1 MASVTFFG
9 TTMTYLASTEFPSSL
24 NQGEVVWMLALG
36 FVFSFILAFGLGA
49 NDVANSFATSV
60 GAGVLT
66 LRQVCVL
73 AAIFETAGAVLL
85 GSKVSDTIR
94 KGIFD
99 VTLYDGM
106 EETLMLGQ
114 VAALGGAMIWMLVAT
129 LCKLPVSGTHSIVG
143 AMVGFHV
150 VVFQFSGIN
159 WKQLAMIVASWFI
172 SPLMSGVLSAVVF
185 AIYRYFVLKKDNPLK
200 NGLRS
205 LPICYAAVMFV
216 NFLSIFMHAPQM
228 LRLDKVPVWAGI
240 IISLVIGFVVGLGVW
255 LLVIPRVKKTLGLAD
270 GPSDEKPKFSVGD
283 GDEEKRISM
292 EEMNCN
298 NSNDNNKEPM
308 NGGDGKGYS
317 NLKESPNGVQYSF
330 ENEGISGCWPL
341 RKMRRQE
348 YSRHASVASTTALTG
363 KRKLPKRDSEAWKSI
378 QDPAGVAELC
388 GPLQI
393 LSAIFAAF
401 AHGGNDV
408 SNAIGPLIA
417 LWAIFQS
424 GGVEQKQAPPIWIL
438 VYGGVG
444 MTIGL
449 CMLGRRVIETVGTN
463 LTPMTPSSGFTIELG
478 AASTVLLASN
488 LGIPVSTTH
497 CKVGSIVAIGYT
509 RSKANVEWK
518 LFRSI
523 ILAWI
528 VTVPCAALL
537 SAGLMWILLFSI

>member
-1 MASVTFFG
+1 
-9 TTMTYLASTEFPSSL
+9 
-24 NQGEVVWMLALG
+24 
-36 FVFSFILAFGLGA
+36 
-49 NDVANSFATSV
+49 
-60 GAGVLT
+60 
-66 LRQVCVL
+66 
-73 AAIFETAGAVLL
+73 
-85 GSKVSDTIR
+85 
-94 KGIFD
+94 
-99 VTLYDGM
+99 
-106 EETLMLGQ
+106 
-114 VAALGGAMIWMLVAT
+114 
-129 LCKLPVSGTHSIVG
+129 
-143 AMVGFHV
+143 
-150 VVFQFSGIN
+150 
-159 WKQLAMIVASWFI
+159 
-172 SPLMSGVLSAVVF
+172 
-185 AIYRYFVLKKDNPLK
+185 
-200 NGLRS
+200 
-205 LPICYAAVMFV
+205 
-216 NFLSIFMHAPQM
+216 
-228 LRLDKVPVWAGI
+228 
-240 IISLVIGFVVGLGVW
+240 
-255 LLVIPRVKKTLGLAD
+255 
-270 GPSDEKPKFSVGD
+270 
-283 GDEEKRISM
+283 
-292 EEMNCN
+292 
-298 NSNDNNKEPM
+298 
-308 NGGDGKGYS
+308 
-317 NLKESPNGVQYSF
+317 
-330 ENEGISGCWPL
+330 
-341 RKMRRQE
+341 MRRQE

-424 GGVEQKQAPPIWIL
+424 EGRTETSAPIWIL